1 MNRFDLVDRIAA
13 RNNISKA
20 EADRVVVS
28 VFEEIMSAVTMGDSV
43 TLIGF
48 GSFRAVE
55 SAPRTG
61 RNPPRAKPS
70 AFRRFASRSS
80 SPARTSGKSSTS
92 TRASRTR
99 NDGRALQAFR
109 LS

>member
-48 GSFRAVE
+48 GSFRIPAV
-55 SAPRTG
+55 R
-61 RNPPRAKPS
+61 KPKFV
-70 AFRRFASRSS
+70 AGTYFREIVNKYE
-80 SPARTSGKSSTS
+80 GIK
-92 TRASRTR
+92 
-99 NDGRALQAFR
+99 DEE
-109 LS
+109 

>member
-43 TLIGF
+43 TLIGRCF
-48 GSFRAVE
+48 SSDGSL
-55 SAPRTG
+55 PT
-61 RNPPRAKPS
+61 PI
-70 AFRRFASRSS
+70 
-80 SPARTSGKSSTS
+80 
-92 TRASRTR
+92 
-99 NDGRALQAFR
+99 
-109 LS
+109 

>member
-48 GSFRAVE
+48 GTGEAIRIPAVRKPKFVAGTYFREIVNKYE
-55 SAPRTG
+55 G
-61 RNPPRAKPS
+61 IKD
-70 AFRRFASRSS
+70 
-80 SPARTSGKSSTS
+80 KE
-92 TRASRTR
+92 
-99 NDGRALQAFR
+99 
-109 LS
+109 

>member
-43 TLIGF
+43 TLIGL
-48 GSFRAVE
+48 GRFRAV
-55 SAPRTG
+55 
-61 RNPPRAKPS
+61 
-70 AFRRFASRSS
+70 
-80 SPARTSGKSSTS
+80 
-92 TRASRTR
+92 
-99 NDGRALQAFR
+99 
-109 LS
+109 

>member
-61 RNPPRAKPS
+61 RNPATGEAIRIPAVMEMAAGREI
-70 AFRRFASRSS
+70 RRVGHQTFDR
-80 SPARTSGKSSTS
+80 
-92 TRASRTR
+92 
-99 NDGRALQAFR
+99 
-109 LS
+109 

>member
-55 SAPRTG
+55 SVR
-61 RNPPRAKPS
+61 KPKFV
-70 AFRRFASRSS
+70 AGTYFREIVNKYE
-80 SPARTSGKSSTS
+80 GIK
-92 TRASRTR
+92 
-99 NDGRALQAFR
+99 DEE
-109 LS
+109 

>member
-28 VFEEIMSAVTMGDSV
+28 VLEEIMSAVTMGDSV

-61 RNPPRAKPS
+61 RNPATGEAIRIPAVRKPKFV
-70 AFRRFASRSS
+70 AGTYFREIVNKYE
-80 SPARTSGKSSTS
+80 GIK
-92 TRASRTR
+92 
-99 NDGRALQAFR
+99 DEE
-109 LS
+109 

>member
-43 TLIGF
+43 TLIG
-48 GSFRAVE
+48 SFRAVE

-61 RNPPRAKPS
+61 RNPATGEAIRIPAVRKPKFV
-70 AFRRFASRSS
+70 AGTYFREIVNKYE
-80 SPARTSGKSSTS
+80 GIK
-92 TRASRTR
+92 
-99 NDGRALQAFR
+99 DEE
-109 LS
+109 

>member
-55 SAPRTG
+55 SNPATG
-61 RNPPRAKPS
+61 EAIRIPAVRKPKFV
-70 AFRRFASRSS
+70 AGTYFREIVNKYE
-80 SPARTSGKSSTS
+80 GIK
-92 TRASRTR
+92 
-99 NDGRALQAFR
+99 DEE
-109 LS
+109 

>member
-55 SAPRTG
+55 SAPR
-61 RNPPRAKPS
+61 AKPS

>member
-48 GSFRAVE
+48 GAVE

-61 RNPPRAKPS
+61 RNPATGEAIRIPAVRKPKFV
-70 AFRRFASRSS
+70 AGTYFREIVNKYE
-80 SPARTSGKSSTS
+80 GIK
-92 TRASRTR
+92 
-99 NDGRALQAFR
+99 DEE
-109 LS
+109 

>member
-61 RNPPRAKPS
+61 RNPATGEAIRIPAVRKPKFV
-70 AFRRFASRSS
+70 A
-80 SPARTSGKSSTS
+80 ARTSGKSSTS

>member
-61 RNPPRAKPS
+61 RNPATGEAIRI
-70 AFRRFASRSS
+70 RFASRSS

>member
-48 GSFRAVE
+48 GSFLAVE

-61 RNPPRAKPS
+61 RNPATGVE
-70 AFRRFASRSS
+70 FRIEEVVIPMFVG
-80 SPARTSGKSSTS
+80 GKF
-92 TRASRTR
+92 
-99 NDGRALQAFR
+99 LMVIVYMFVW
-109 LS
+109 LKFEF

>member
-61 RNPPRAKPS
+61 R
-70 AFRRFASRSS
+70 
-80 SPARTSGKSSTS
+80 TSGKSSTS
-92 TRASRTR
+92 TMASRTR

>member
-61 RNPPRAKPS
+61 RNPATGEAS
-70 AFRRFASRSS
+70 AFRRFASEVR
-80 SPARTSGKSSTS
+80 RRHVLQGN
-92 TRASRTR
+92 RQQVRGHQ
-99 NDGRALQAFR
+99 GRGMTAG
-109 LS
+109 LSKPSV